1 MASKVPKGKYTV
13 AVIGQGYK
21 LVIEDNALII
31 DDETPA
37 SYRAWNRI
45 PVTRCKSG
53 ADCIQ

>member
-1 MASKVPKGKYTV
+1 VSRHKTLVGTEIVLEDA
-13 AVIGQGYK
+13 A
-21 LVIEDNALII
+21 LVI
-31 DDETPA
+31 DDDTPA